1 MTVRPLED
9 YRPRVRRTGS
19 GILPTKAELQTVWR
33 LARIRPVVATRLV
46 LVFMT
51 GTAYFGGGTLSL
63 IGVCI
68 IHNQLQRPGILAGI
82 SVLCM
87 AIGAFLYLRVKLLT
101 IRLFSFLVAMGT
113 VIISVAVYLLGPSD
127 QAIDVAALLMFPMV
141 GVFFS
146 FSWITALSH
155 MVFIEFCAATAFM
168 AQGRP
173 DTDVLILQ
181 GAMLGVG
188 LAVGWLTR
196 AAAASK
202 KDSLTGLANRRWF
215 DERLRDL
222 VGDAE
227 VDTAPLSIVFLDF
240 DRFKQINDT
249 IGHAEG
255 DRVLIA
261 AADAWMKIVP
271 SGCLLARPGGDEF
284 AMIMPGYS
292 AARAAEVADA
302 MRRSILHETT
312 CSAGVAELRADDS
325 KAMLMAR
332 ADVALYEAKSRGGNL
347 TCQHGVVNTEGAE
360 AIHSGLEAGEFE
372 VYYQPIIDLRFG
384 LVTGDE
390 ALIRWNDPARG
401 LVPPND
407 FIPLAEA
414 NGAIHA
420 LGAWILREACRGTA
434 DYIKATGRPRRVSVN
449 ASGHELKRLDY
460 AQNVADVLAETGL
473 DPSMLVIEVT
483 ESTFDAD
490 HPNVIAMLGE
500 LRELGIDIAIDDFGT
515 GYSSLSRLHNIPAN
529 VLKIDRSFVSAIPE
543 DGAEVPVLRSIVA
556 LAEAL
561 GLRIVAEGVETIHQA
576 QVLTDLG
583 CSHAQGYHFG
593 RPNPVQQ
600 AATTIVG
607 IHAA

>member
-1 MTVRPLED
+1 
-9 YRPRVRRTGS
+9 
-19 GILPTKAELQTVWR
+19 
-33 LARIRPVVATRLV
+33 
-46 LVFMT
+46 MT
-51 GTAYFGGGTLSL
+51 GTAYFAGGTLALVGVTLVRNDLPHPILMALISL
-63 IGVCI
+63 G
-68 IHNQLQRPGILAGI
+68 
-82 SVLCM
+82 CM
-87 AIGAFLYLRVKLLT
+87 IIGAFLYLRVRLLT
-101 IRLFSFLVAMGT
+101 IRAYSILVAAGT
-113 VIISVAVYLLGPSD
+113 VIIASSVYLVGPSN
-127 QAIDVAALLMFPMV
+127 QAVNVATLLMFPMV
-141 GVFFS
+141 GAFFS
-146 FSWITALSH
+146 FSWATALCH
-155 MVFIEFCAATAFM
+155 MVFIEFCAATAFI

-173 DTDVLILQ
+173 DSDVLILQ

-222 VGDAE
+222 IGDAKAG
-227 VDTAPLSIVFLDF
+227 DPPMSIVFMDF

-255 DRVLIA
+255 DRVLMA
-261 AADAWMKIVP
+261 AADAWTKIVP
-271 SGCLLARPGGDEF
+271 PGCLLARPGGDEF
-284 AMIMPGYS
+284 AMILPGYS
-292 AARAAEVADA
+292 ANRAAEIADV
-302 MRRSILHETT
+302 MRESILHETT
-312 CSAGVAELRADDS
+312 CSAGVAELRLDDS

-360 AIHSGLEAGEFE
+360 AIHAGLAAGEFE

-390 ALIRWNDPARG
+390 ALIRWNDPTRG

-434 DYIKATGRPRRVSVN
+434 EYIKATGVPRRISVN

-460 AQNVADVLAETGL
+460 AQRVADVLAETGL
-473 DPSMLVIEVT
+473 DPSSLVIEVT

-490 HPNVIAMLGE
+490 HPNVIAMLAE
-500 LRELGIDIAIDDFGT
+500 LREQGIDIAIDDFGT

-561 GLRIVAEGVETIHQA
+561 GLRIIAEGVETVHQA
-576 QVLTDLG
+576 QVLADLG

-600 AATTIVG
+600 ANTKSWHV
-607 IHAA
+607 HAA